1 MKTNI
6 KTLIISGGDIKKET
20 LNNTLKHI
28 NFNNIIAVDK
38 GLEILDECKIK
49 PNYII
54 GDFDSV
60 NPELINK
67 YSNSKIIKLN
77 PEKDLTDTHSAID
90 LALEIKST
98 EITILGAIGTR
109 LDHTMANIHI
119 LKQALDKNI
128 KAKIVNEKNEIELIN
143 KEIIIKKDD
152 NYKYVSIIPLTT
164 NVTGITIEGMKY
176 IINDYTL
183 SIGDSLGVSNEQID
197 KEAKISI
204 KTGILVVI
212 KSKD

>member
-1 MKTNI
+1 MN
-6 KTLIISGGDIKKET
+6 TLIITGGKINKNFAKKYLKSNKYDI
-20 LNNTLKHI
+20 
-28 NFNNIIAVDK
+28 IIAVDK
-38 GLEILDECKIK
+38 GLETIDYLKLEPQYIL
-49 PNYII
+49 

-60 NPELINK
+60 NTKILEK
-67 YSNSKIIKLN
+67 YKTQNIKIIKLN

-164 NVTGITIEGMKY
+164 QVTGITIEGMKY

>member
-1 MKTNI
+1 M
-6 KTLIISGGDIKKET
+6 KTLIITGGKINKNFAKKYLKSNKYDI
-20 LNNTLKHI
+20 
-28 NFNNIIAVDK
+28 IIAVDK
-38 GLEILDECKIK
+38 GLETIDYLKLQ
-49 PNYII
+49 PQYVL

-60 NPELINK
+60 NTKILEK
-67 YSNSKIIKLN
+67 YKKQNIKIIKLN

-90 LALEIKST
+90 LALKLKST

-128 KAKIVNEKNEIELIN
+128 KAKIVNEKNKIELIN

>member
-1 MKTNI
+1 M
-6 KTLIISGGDIKKET
+6 KTLIITGGKINKNFAKKYLKSNKYDI
-20 LNNTLKHI
+20 
-28 NFNNIIAVDK
+28 IIAVDK
-38 GLEILDECKIK
+38 GLETIDYLKLQ
-49 PNYII
+49 PQYVL

-60 NPELINK
+60 NTKILEK
-67 YSNSKIIKLN
+67 YKTQNIKIIKLN

-90 LALEIKST
+90 LALGIKST

-128 KAKIVNEKNEIELIN
+128 KAKIVNEKNEIELID

>member
-1 MKTNI
+1 M
-6 KTLIISGGDIKKET
+6 KTLIITGGKINNNFAKKYLKSNKYDI
-20 LNNTLKHI
+20 
-28 NFNNIIAVDK
+28 IIAVDK
-38 GLEILDECKIK
+38 GLETIDYLKLQ
-49 PNYII
+49 PQYVL

-60 NPELINK
+60 NTKILEK
-67 YSNSKIIKLN
+67 YKKQNIKIIKLN

-90 LALEIKST
+90 LALKLKST

>member
-1 MKTNI
+1 M
-6 KTLIISGGDIKKET
+6 KTLIITGGKINKNFAKKYLKSNKYDI
-20 LNNTLKHI
+20 
-28 NFNNIIAVDK
+28 IIAVDK
-38 GLEILDECKIK
+38 GLETIDYLKLEPQYIL
-49 PNYII
+49 

-60 NPELINK
+60 NTKILEK
-67 YSNSKIIKLN
+67 YKTQNIKIIKLN

-128 KAKIVNEKNEIELIN
+128 KAKIVNEKNKIELID

>member
-1 MKTNI
+1 M
-6 KTLIISGGDIKKET
+6 KTLIITGGKINKNFAKKYLKSNKYDI
-20 LNNTLKHI
+20 
-28 NFNNIIAVDK
+28 IIAVDK
-38 GLEILDECKIK
+38 GLETIDYLKLQ
-49 PNYII
+49 PQYVL

-60 NPELINK
+60 NTKILEK
-67 YSNSKIIKLN
+67 YKKQNIKIIKLN

-90 LALEIKST
+90 LALKLKST

-109 LDHTMANIHI
+109 LDHTIANIHI

-128 KAKIVNEKNEIELIN
+128 KAKIVNEKNEIELID

-164 NVTGITIEGMKY
+164 QVTGITIEGMKY

-197 KEAKISI
+197 KDAKISI

>member
-1 MKTNI
+1 M
-6 KTLIISGGDIKKET
+6 KTLIITGGKINKNFAKKYLKSNKYDI
-20 LNNTLKHI
+20 
-28 NFNNIIAVDK
+28 IIAVDK
-38 GLEILDECKIK
+38 GLETIDYLKLQ
-49 PNYII
+49 PQYVL

-60 NPELINK
+60 NTKILEK
-67 YSNSKIIKLN
+67 YKKQNIKIIKLN

-90 LALEIKST
+90 LALKFKST

-109 LDHTMANIHI
+109 LDHTIANIHI

-128 KAKIVNEKNEIELIN
+128 KAKIVNEKNEIELID

-164 NVTGITIEGMKY
+164 QVTGITIEGMKY

-197 KEAKISI
+197 KDAKISI

>member
-1 MKTNI
+1 M
-6 KTLIISGGDIKKET
+6 KTLIITGGKINKNFAKKYLKSNKYDI
-20 LNNTLKHI
+20 
-28 NFNNIIAVDK
+28 IIAVDK
-38 GLEILDECKIK
+38 GLETIDYLKLQ
-49 PNYII
+49 PQYVL

-60 NPELINK
+60 NTKILEK
-67 YSNSKIIKLN
+67 YKTQNIKIIKLN

-109 LDHTMANIHI
+109 LDHTIANIHI

-128 KAKIVNEKNEIELIN
+128 KAKIVNEKNEIELID

-204 KTGILVVI
+204 KTGNLVVI

>member
-1 MKTNI
+1 M
-6 KTLIISGGDIKKET
+6 KTLIITGGKINKNFAKKYLKSNKYDI
-20 LNNTLKHI
+20 
-28 NFNNIIAVDK
+28 IIAVDK
-38 GLEILDECKIK
+38 GLETIDYLKLQ
-49 PNYII
+49 PQYVL

-60 NPELINK
+60 NTKILEK
-67 YSNSKIIKLN
+67 YKTQNIKIIKLN

-128 KAKIVNEKNEIELIN
+128 KAKIVNEKNEIELID

>member
-1 MKTNI
+1 M
-6 KTLIISGGDIKKET
+6 KTLIITGGKINKNFAKKYLKSNKYDI
-20 LNNTLKHI
+20 
-28 NFNNIIAVDK
+28 IIAVDK
-38 GLEILDECKIK
+38 GLETIDYLKLQ
-49 PNYII
+49 PQYVL

-60 NPELINK
+60 NTKILEK
-67 YSNSKIIKLN
+67 YKKQNIKIIKLN

-90 LALEIKST
+90 LALKLKST

-109 LDHTMANIHI
+109 LDHTIANIHI

-128 KAKIVNEKNEIELIN
+128 KAKIVNEKNEIELID

-164 NVTGITIEGMKY
+164 QVTGITIEGMKY

-197 KEAKISI
+197 KDAKISI
-204 KTGILVVI
+204 KTGILIVI

>member
-1 MKTNI
+1 M
-6 KTLIISGGDIKKET
+6 KTLIITGGKINKNFAKIYLKSNKYDI
-20 LNNTLKHI
+20 
-28 NFNNIIAVDK
+28 IIAVDK
-38 GLEILDECKIK
+38 GLETIDYLKLEPQYIL
-49 PNYII
+49 

-60 NPELINK
+60 NTKILEK
-67 YSNSKIIKLN
+67 YKTQNIKIIKLN

>member
-1 MKTNI
+1 M
-6 KTLIISGGDIKKET
+6 KTLIITGGKINKNFAKKYLKSNKYDI
-20 LNNTLKHI
+20 
-28 NFNNIIAVDK
+28 IIAVDK
-38 GLEILDECKIK
+38 GLETIDYLKLEPQYIL
-49 PNYII
+49 

-60 NPELINK
+60 NTKILEK
-67 YSNSKIIKLN
+67 YKTQNIKIIKLN

-152 NYKYVSIIPLTT
+152 NYKYVSIITLTT
-164 NVTGITIEGMKY
+164 QVTGITIEGMKY

-183 SIGDSLGVSNEQID
+183 SIGHSLGVSNEQID
-197 KEAKISI
+197 KDAKISI

>member
-1 MKTNI
+1 M
-6 KTLIISGGDIKKET
+6 KTLIITGGKINKNFAKKYLKSNKYDI
-20 LNNTLKHI
+20 
-28 NFNNIIAVDK
+28 IIAVDK
-38 GLEILDECKIK
+38 GLETIDYLKLQ
-49 PNYII
+49 PQYVL

-60 NPELINK
+60 NTKILEK
-67 YSNSKIIKLN
+67 YKKQNIKIIKLN

-90 LALEIKST
+90 LALKLKST

-204 KTGILVVI
+204 QI
-212 KSKD
+212 

>member
-1 MKTNI
+1 M
-6 KTLIISGGDIKKET
+6 KTLIITGGKINKNFAKKYIKSNKYDI
-20 LNNTLKHI
+20 
-28 NFNNIIAVDK
+28 IIAVDK
-38 GLEILDECKIK
+38 GLETIDYLKLEPQYIL
-49 PNYII
+49 

-60 NPELINK
+60 NTKILEK
-67 YSNSKIIKLN
+67 YKTQNIKIIKLN

-128 KAKIVNEKNEIELIN
+128 KAKIVNEKNEIELID

-183 SIGDSLGVSNEQID
+183 SIGDSLGISNEQID

>member
-1 MKTNI
+1 M
-6 KTLIISGGDIKKET
+6 KTLIITGGKINKNFAKKYLKSNKYDI
-20 LNNTLKHI
+20 
-28 NFNNIIAVDK
+28 IIAVDK
-38 GLEILDECKIK
+38 GLETIDYLKLQ
-49 PNYII
+49 PQYVL

-60 NPELINK
+60 NTKILEK
-67 YSNSKIIKLN
+67 YKTQNIKIIKLN

-109 LDHTMANIHI
+109 LDHTIANIHI

>member
-1 MKTNI
+1 M
-6 KTLIISGGDIKKET
+6 KTLIITGGKINKNFAKKYLKSNKYDI
-20 LNNTLKHI
+20 
-28 NFNNIIAVDK
+28 IIAVDK
-38 GLEILDECKIK
+38 GLETIDYLKLEPQYIL
-49 PNYII
+49 

-60 NPELINK
+60 NTKILEK
-67 YSNSKIIKLN
+67 YKTQNIKIIKLN

-197 KEAKISI
+197 KDAKISI

>member
-1 MKTNI
+1 MN
-6 KTLIISGGDIKKET
+6 TLIITGGKINKNFAKKYLKSNKYDI
-20 LNNTLKHI
+20 
-28 NFNNIIAVDK
+28 IIAVDK
-38 GLEILDECKIK
+38 GLETIDYLKLEPQYIL
-49 PNYII
+49 

-60 NPELINK
+60 NTKILEK
-67 YSNSKIIKLN
+67 YKTQNIKIIKLN

-90 LALEIKST
+90 LALKIKST

>member
-1 MKTNI
+1 ME
-6 KTLIISGGDIKKET
+6 TLIITGGKINKNFAKKYLKSNKYDI
-20 LNNTLKHI
+20 
-28 NFNNIIAVDK
+28 IIAVDK
-38 GLEILDECKIK
+38 GLETIDYLKLEPQYIL
-49 PNYII
+49 

-60 NPELINK
+60 NTKILEK
-67 YSNSKIIKLN
+67 YKTQNIKIIKLN

-128 KAKIVNEKNEIELIN
+128 KAKIVNEKNEIELID

>member
-1 MKTNI
+1 M
-6 KTLIISGGDIKKET
+6 KTLIITGGKINKNFAKKYLKSNKYDI
-20 LNNTLKHI
+20 
-28 NFNNIIAVDK
+28 IIAVDK
-38 GLEILDECKIK
+38 GLETIDYLKLQ
-49 PNYII
+49 PQYVL

-60 NPELINK
+60 NTKILEK
-67 YSNSKIIKLN
+67 YKKQNIKIIKLN

-90 LALEIKST
+90 LALKLKST

-164 NVTGITIEGMKY
+164 NVTGITIEEMKY

>member
-1 MKTNI
+1 M
-6 KTLIISGGDIKKET
+6 KTLIITGGKINKNFAKKYLKSNKYDI
-20 LNNTLKHI
+20 
-28 NFNNIIAVDK
+28 IIAVDK
-38 GLEILDECKIK
+38 GLETIDYLKLQPQYIL
-49 PNYII
+49 

-60 NPELINK
+60 NTKILEK
-67 YSNSKIIKLN
+67 YKTQDIKIIKLN

-90 LALEIKST
+90 LALKLKST

-128 KAKIVNEKNEIELIN
+128 KAKIVNEKNEIELID

-164 NVTGITIEGMKY
+164 QVTGITIEGMKY

-204 KTGILVVI
+204 KTGVLVVI

>member
-1 MKTNI
+1 M
-6 KTLIISGGDIKKET
+6 KTLIITGGKINKNFAKKYLKSNKYDI
-20 LNNTLKHI
+20 
-28 NFNNIIAVDK
+28 IIAVDK
-38 GLEILDECKIK
+38 GLETIDYLKLQ
-49 PNYII
+49 PQYVL

-60 NPELINK
+60 NTKILEK
-67 YSNSKIIKLN
+67 YKKQNIKIIKLN

-90 LALEIKST
+90 LALKLKST

-109 LDHTMANIHI
+109 LDHTIANIHI

-128 KAKIVNEKNEIELIN
+128 KAKIVNEKNEIELID

-164 NVTGITIEGMKY
+164 QVTGITIEGMKY

-197 KEAKISI
+197 KDAKISI
-204 KTGILVVI
+204 KIGILVVI

>member
-1 MKTNI
+1 M
-6 KTLIISGGDIKKET
+6 KTLIITGGKINKNFAKKYLKSNKYDI
-20 LNNTLKHI
+20 
-28 NFNNIIAVDK
+28 IIAVDK
-38 GLEILDECKIK
+38 GLETIDYLKLQ
-49 PNYII
+49 PQYVL

-60 NPELINK
+60 NTKILEK
-67 YSNSKIIKLN
+67 YKTQNIKIIKLN

-90 LALEIKST
+90 LALKLKST

-183 SIGDSLGVSNEQID
+183 SIGDSFGVSNEQID

>member
-1 MKTNI
+1 MN
-6 KTLIISGGDIKKET
+6 TLIITGGKINKNFAKKYLKSNKYDI
-20 LNNTLKHI
+20 
-28 NFNNIIAVDK
+28 IIAVDK
-38 GLEILDECKIK
+38 GLETIDYLKLEPQYIL
-49 PNYII
+49 

-60 NPELINK
+60 NTKILEK
-67 YSNSKIIKLN
+67 YKTQNIKIIKLN
-77 PEKDLTDTHSAID
+77 PEKDFTDTHSAID

>member
-1 MKTNI
+1 M
-6 KTLIISGGDIKKET
+6 KTLIITGGKINKNFAKKYLKSNKYDI
-20 LNNTLKHI
+20 
-28 NFNNIIAVDK
+28 IIAVDK
-38 GLEILDECKIK
+38 GLETIDYLKLQ
-49 PNYII
+49 PQYVL

-60 NPELINK
+60 NTKILEK
-67 YSNSKIIKLN
+67 YKTQNIKIIKLN

-109 LDHTMANIHI
+109 LDHTIANIHI

-128 KAKIVNEKNEIELIN
+128 KAKIVNEKNEIELID

-164 NVTGITIEGMKY
+164 QVTGITIEGMKY

>member
-1 MKTNI
+1 M
-6 KTLIISGGDIKKET
+6 KTLIITGGKINKNFAKKYLKSNKYDI
-20 LNNTLKHI
+20 
-28 NFNNIIAVDK
+28 IIAVDK
-38 GLEILDECKIK
+38 GLETIDYLKLQ
-49 PNYII
+49 PQYVL

-60 NPELINK
+60 NTKILEK
-67 YSNSKIIKLN
+67 YKKQNIKIIKLN

-90 LALEIKST
+90 LALKLKST

>member
-1 MKTNI
+1 MN
-6 KTLIISGGDIKKET
+6 TLIITGGKINKNFAKKYLKSNKYDI
-20 LNNTLKHI
+20 
-28 NFNNIIAVDK
+28 IIAVDK
-38 GLEILDECKIK
+38 GLETIDYLKLEPQYIL
-49 PNYII
+49 

-60 NPELINK
+60 NTKILEK
-67 YSNSKIIKLN
+67 YKTQNIKIIKLN

>member
-1 MKTNI
+1 M
-6 KTLIISGGDIKKET
+6 KTLIITGGKINKNFAKKYLKSNKYDI
-20 LNNTLKHI
+20 
-28 NFNNIIAVDK
+28 IIAVDK
-38 GLEILDECKIK
+38 GLETIDYLKLEPQYIL
-49 PNYII
+49 

-60 NPELINK
+60 NTKILEK
-67 YSNSKIIKLN
+67 YKTQNIKIIKLN

>member
-1 MKTNI
+1 M
-6 KTLIISGGDIKKET
+6 KTLIITGGKINKNFAKKYLKSNKYDI
-20 LNNTLKHI
+20 
-28 NFNNIIAVDK
+28 IIAVDK
-38 GLEILDECKIK
+38 GLETIDYLKLQ
-49 PNYII
+49 PQYVL

-60 NPELINK
+60 NTKILEK
-67 YSNSKIIKLN
+67 YKKQNIKIIKLN

-90 LALEIKST
+90 LALKLKST

-128 KAKIVNEKNEIELIN
+128 KAKIVNEKNDIELIN
-143 KEIIIKKDD
+143 NEIIIKKDD

>member
-1 MKTNI
+1 MN
-6 KTLIISGGDIKKET
+6 TLIITGGKINKNFAKKYLKSNKYDI
-20 LNNTLKHI
+20 
-28 NFNNIIAVDK
+28 IIAVDK
-38 GLEILDECKIK
+38 GLETIDYLKLQ
-49 PNYII
+49 PQYVL

-60 NPELINK
+60 NTKILEK
-67 YSNSKIIKLN
+67 YKTQNIKIIKLN

-143 KEIIIKKDD
+143 KEIIIKRDD

>member
-1 MKTNI
+1 M
-6 KTLIISGGDIKKET
+6 KTLIITGGKINKNFAKKYLKSNKYDI
-20 LNNTLKHI
+20 
-28 NFNNIIAVDK
+28 IIAVDK
-38 GLEILDECKIK
+38 GLETIDYLKLQ
-49 PNYII
+49 PQYVL

-60 NPELINK
+60 NTKILEK
-67 YSNSKIIKLN
+67 YKKQNIKIIKLN

-90 LALEIKST
+90 LALKLKST

-197 KEAKISI
+197 IEAKISI